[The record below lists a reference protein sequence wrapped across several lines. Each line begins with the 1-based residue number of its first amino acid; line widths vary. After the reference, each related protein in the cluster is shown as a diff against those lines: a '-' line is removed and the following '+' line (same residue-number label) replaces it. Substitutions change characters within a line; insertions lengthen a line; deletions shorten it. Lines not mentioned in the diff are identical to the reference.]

1 MRTRTYP
8 SDLTD
13 QQWRLVK
20 HLIPVYPG
28 GRPRT
33 TSTRDVLDA
42 IFYLL
47 KTGCQWRYLPTDFPP
62 RSTVWRYFDEWRHN
76 GTLEAIH
83 DTLREKVRKQEGRK
97 RTPSA
102 GSIDSQSVPATEGG
116 EERGYDAHKKVKG
129 RKRHVVVDTLGLL
142 LAVVVTAASADDGAA
157 AERPLAQLT
166 RAEFPRLRL
175 LWADSK
181 YHNHELYGWVAEN
194 ARYDIEVVRR
204 PEGKKGWV
212 TLPRRWVVER
222 TFAWLKRC
230 RRLTA
235 DREKTTRSAEA
246 MIRLAMIR
254 LMLHRLR
261 PAGDEAEFRYRKAA

>member
-1 MRTRTYP
+1 MRTQRYP

-13 QQWRLVK
+13 EQWALVEP
-20 HLIPVYPG
+20 LIPVYPG

-33 TSTRDVLDA
+33 TEMRDVVDA
-42 IFYLL
+42 IFYVLR
-47 KTGCQWRYLPTDFPP
+47 TGCQWRFLPKDFPP
-62 RSTVWRYFDEWRHN
+62 KSTVWGYYDEWRHN

-83 DTLREKVRKQEGRK
+83 DALREKVRRAEGKK

-116 EERGYDAHKKVKG
+116 ERRGADAHKKVKG
-129 RKRHVVVDTLGLL
+129 RKRHIVVDTLGLL

-157 AERPLAQLT
+157 APLALGQLT
-166 RAEFPRLRL
+166 RDEFPRLRL

-181 YHNHELYGWVAEN
+181 YHNHALYGWLDEN
-194 ARYDIEVVRR
+194 AHYDLEVVSR
-204 PEGKKGWV
+204 PPGQKGFV
-212 TLPRRWVVER
+212 VLPKRWVVER

-235 DREKTTRSAEA
+235 DREKSARSAEA
-246 MIRLAMIR
+246 MIRLAMIH
-254 LMLHRLR
+254 LMLNRLC
-261 PAGDEAEFRYRKAA
+261 PKEDQQEF